1 MWQLA
6 LLSKVVP
13 AFGALAKESCGSGS
27 PDEISGDAQ
36 DCHSDIML
44 IGYAL
49 SVSRGK
55 RISGLSEDTLTLLL
69 EALETRFPSRSRA
82 AALFNFNRLLGAVTA
97 DRHFP
102 CLSVL
107 ARSIENRNLGGF
119 DACFGILDQS
129 EALHEEYLECFG
141 PDISIFHSKERR
153 SEHRRAKFLDRVN
166 IAQAHLQKLYCSS
179 PSQGA
184 VGQMNLFQHP
194 SRGIRVLAE
203 KVYAILQQHWRCD
216 CHQRVD
222 GPREVRLSL
231 SRHCEPPPTPAK
243 FEVLFPI
250 CKNCVQWRVTNVEV
264 KDTRSSVDTRGSKE
278 RVNNN
283 ICDWLKKNDGFQA
296 DFLIEQGELW
306 HLSPKLRQNAV
317 GHYTTMQSLDSL
329 VRADV
334 LISEITRYSPREK
347 LILCYILTNSMLFLY
362 PGCWSQR
369 PWTSA
374 MVYLVRRISGSSSSS
389 VTFPYVSVELQ
400 QSQSGQKPV
409 RDHNQYHDHP
419 PILYL
424 GIILLEI
431 ATGTAFTRS
440 DDPELHNRC
449 NQDGSQA
456 LKQLD
461 SFETQNRNPFRRIS
475 PALGEAIR
483 ACLLLELP
491 KNFPSQNL
499 IEDGS
504 IRQFILDCIVQPLA
518 TELKDGHKVSLDNF
532 HNTLPQDKDVDSLA
546 RGGIRSQAP
555 WPPRIEHTQSDDSP
569 ALGEQNPGLCL
580 AQATKPVAED
590 RCELCLYADGGEM
603 ERPVDKEKVS
613 SATKWLQWHN
623 NALARIQ
630 ADRLAAS
637 VPTPK
642 RVKIAILDSGIDLS
656 DDHRLLYNTDSQII
670 YRNWI
675 DESQEWKDD
684 VGHGTHLA
692 ILLRK
697 IAPEAV
703 IHVAR
708 VFKKKPSISRS
719 ADKIAKA
726 VMHAVDEWEADMI
739 VMSFGFGVRHEVLEN
754 AIKHATAKDVLI
766 FAAASNDGKNRPDE
780 AAWPASRMDVFCVH
794 SADGLGNPST
804 FTPSPQ
810 DNMRVMVLGESV
822 LSAWPSKFKVQGDQ
836 KHMSGTSCAAPI
848 AAGIAAVVLDYARGF
863 LSEDEWRQFRSVTG
877 GLNTGPCLT
886 RDNKMLGYE
895 ARFGDIFGD
904 GAERLDVLVVDYL
917 SIVCTVSNVLQSIS
931 MTR

>member
-1 MWQLA
+1 MWKLA

-13 AFGALAKESCGSGS
+13 AFGALAKESCSSGS

-55 RISGLSEDTLTLLL
+55 RISGLSEETLIWLL
-69 EALETRFPSRSRA
+69 EALEARFPSKSRA
-82 AALFNFNRLLGAVTA
+82 RAMARFNFNPFRGAVTE
-97 DRHFP
+97 RPGERQFP

-129 EALHEEYLECFG
+129 GELHKEYLECFG
-141 PDISIFHSKERR
+141 SGISIFHSKERK
-153 SEHRRAKFLDRVN
+153 SGHRRAKFLDRVN
-166 IAQAHLQKLYCSS
+166 IAQTHLQKLYCSS
-179 PSQGA
+179 TSQGA
-184 VGQMNLFQHP
+184 LGQMNLFQHP

-203 KVYAILQQHWRCD
+203 KVYALLQQHWRCD

-250 CKNCVQWRVTNVEV
+250 CKDCVQWKVTNVEV
-264 KDTRSSVDTRGSKE
+264 KDTRSSVDTNLRRKA
-278 RVNNN
+278 VNNN
-283 ICDWLKKNDGFQA
+283 ICDWLKTNDGFQV
-296 DFLIEQGELW
+296 DFLIEQDEFW
-306 HLSPKLRQNAV
+306 HLSPKLVENAV

-329 VRADV
+329 VRTD
-334 LISEITRYSPREK
+334 LSISEITRYSPREK
-347 LILCYILTNSMLFLY
+347 LILCYILANSMLFLY

-374 MVYLVRRISGSSSSS
+374 MVYLVRRISGSNSSS

-400 QSQSGQKPV
+400 QGQSEQKPV
-409 RDHNQYHDHP
+409 KNHNQYHDHP

-440 DDPELHNRC
+440 DDAELHNRC
-449 NQDGSQA
+449 NQDGRQA
-456 LKQLD
+456 LKQLE
-461 SFETQNRNPFRRIS
+461 SFETQNRCNPFRRIS

-491 KNFPSQNL
+491 KNFPSQSL

-518 TELKDGHKVSLDNF
+518 TELKDGHKVSLDDF
-532 HNTLPQDKDVDSLA
+532 HNALAQDKDVDSLA
-546 RGGIRSQAP
+546 RDGIRSQAS
-555 WPPRIEHTQSDDSP
+555 WPPRIEHTQSDDAAGQVHSP
-569 ALGEQNPGLCL
+569 ALGEQNPGICL

-590 RCELCLYADGGEM
+590 RCELCLYADRGEM
-603 ERPVDKEKVS
+603 ERPVDEEN
-613 SATKWLQWHN
+613 ATKWLKWHN

-630 ADRLAAS
+630 ADRRAAN
-637 VPTPK
+637 VPNPQ

-675 DESQEWKDD
+675 DEGQEWEDD

-719 ADKIAKA
+719 ADKIAEA
-726 VMHAVDEWEADMI
+726 VTHAVDEWKVDMI
-739 VMSFGFGVRHEVLEN
+739 VMSFGFGVRHKALEN
-754 AIKHATAKDVLI
+754 AIKHATDKDVLI

-810 DNMRVMVLGESV
+810 DNMRIMVLGESV
-822 LSAWPSKFKVQGDQ
+822 QSAWPSKFKAKGDQ

-863 LSEDEWRQFRSVTG
+863 LSEDEWRQFR
-877 GLNTGPCLT
+877 
-886 RDNKMLGYE
+886 RYE
-895 ARFGDIFGD
+895 
-904 GAERLDVLVVDYL
+904 
-917 SIVCTVSNVLQSIS
+917 SIS
-931 MTR
+931 RMFKRLSDTKNPSGYWWVKHWTLFDDRQEDAAWIRGEIKRYLW